1 MDLSP
6 LGRMLLIFGLVLAG
20 LGAIL
25 LLSGK
30 LPWLGRLPGDVHWEG
45 RNFRIYFPLGTSIVL
60 SIVLTLVLWLL
71 NRR

>member
-20 LGAIL
+20 PGAIL